1 MIDINKLNELEK
13 EVRDIKDT
21 ILKQVWL
28 VHHIVGVDFNS
39 DNDALIE
46 IDEVYEQRGDYTELP
61 YIVIK
66 SHDFIHEFGD
76 VYKLYQ
82 SCVYIKKELFDM
94 TEEELRANKER
105 LSNELEETNKIQ
117 RNARLNTMIAYDSM
131 CRLRKNGE
139 CNK

>member
-1 MIDINKLNELEK
+1 MIDINKLNKLEK
-13 EVRDIKDT
+13 EVRDLKDT

-66 SHDFIHEFGD
+66 SHDFFYGHGD

-82 SCVYIKKELFDM
+82 STVFIKKELFDM

-117 RNARLNTMIAYDSM
+117 RNARLNTIIAYDSM

>member
-13 EVRDIKDT
+13 EVRDLKDT

-46 IDEVYEQRGDYTELP
+46 IDEVYEQRGDYTGLP

-66 SHDFIHEFGD
+66 SHCWDLLSN
-76 VYKLYQ
+76 KLYQ
-82 SCVYIKKELFDM
+82 STVFIKKELFDM

-117 RNARLNTMIAYDSM
+117 RDARLNTMFAYDSM

>member
-1 MIDINKLNELEK
+1 MIDIKKLHELEK
-13 EVRDIKDT
+13 EVRDLKDT

-46 IDEVYEQRGDYTELP
+46 IDEVYEQRGDHTELP

-66 SHDFIHEFGD
+66 SHCWDWLST
-76 VYKLYQ
+76 KLYQ
-82 SCVYIKKELFDM
+82 STVFIKKELFDM

-117 RNARLNTMIAYDSM
+117 RNARLNTIIAYDSM

>member
-13 EVRDIKDT
+13 EVRDLKDT

-39 DNDALIE
+39 DTAALIE
-46 IDEVYEQRGDYTELP
+46 IDEVYEQRGDYTECK
-61 YIVIK
+61 K
-66 SHDFIHEFGD
+66 SHCWDWLSN
-76 VYKLYQ
+76 KLYQ
-82 SCVYIKKELFDM
+82 STVFIKRELFDM

-117 RNARLNTMIAYDSM
+117 RNARLNTIIAYDSM